1 MKLRRFV
8 TGWAV
13 LEISGDRP
21 ERLLSA
27 AAEAGVV
34 FWDASAPVD
43 FVMSVCVRHRD
54 AAQTE
59 ALARR
64 LGLDC
69 RTLRAGGWPLVWRS
83 LRRRRALLAAL
94 CACALALVGSRL
106 FIWRVE
112 IPYTAGV
119 PESELRAAL
128 AECGVDVGVFWPGFS
143 QDLTRNALLRRLPE
157 LRWATV
163 NLRGGCAEVIV
174 RPKREAPAVVPEEE
188 CADIVAARGGYITQV
203 QALRGEALVKQGQT
217 VIAGETLISGE
228 AVGRYTSH
236 GALRAVGEVRARTWY
251 ELTAA
256 APIHAQQTEA
266 ECCILTRWALVF
278 GKKRINFYKG
288 CSICPPSCAKMEK
301 ETVLAVPGVFSLP
314 LRLVRERVY
323 ETRETDAADE
333 TQTERMQSALV
344 QRLRSSLND
353 DGEVL
358 QTRFSYAERD
368 GWLLVTLHA
377 ECGESIGVTV
387 PMTAA
392 QIAAKSPQTEEEKP

>member
-1 MKLRRFV
+1 MRLRRFV

-13 LEISGDRP
+13 LEISGDGP

-27 AAEAGVV
+27 AAEAGVA
-34 FWDASAPVD
+34 FWDVSAPVD
-43 FVMSVCVRHRD
+43 FAMTVCVRHRD
-54 AAQTE
+54 MAQME
-59 ALARR
+59 ALVRR

-69 RTLRAGGWPLVWRS
+69 RTIRAGGWPLVWRA
-83 LRRRRALLAAL
+83 LRLRKALLAAL
-94 CACALALVGSRL
+94 CVCVLALVGSRL

-112 IPYTAGV
+112 IPYMAGV

-174 RPKREAPAVVPEEE
+174 RPKREAPAVVPEGE

-203 QALRGEALVKQGQT
+203 QALRGKALVKPGQT

-228 AVGRYTSH
+228 AVGRYASH
-236 GALRAVGEVRARTWY
+236 GAVRAQGEVRARTWY

-256 APIHAQQTEA
+256 APIHARQTE
-266 ECCILTRWALVF
+266 EGRCISTRWALEF

-288 CSICPPSCAKMEK
+288 CSICPPSCAKMEE

-323 ETRETDAADE
+323 ETRETSAADD
-333 TQTERMQSALV
+333 TLTERMQGDLL
-344 QRLRSSLND
+344 QRLRASLD
-353 DGEVL
+353 DEGEVL
-358 QTRFSYAERD
+358 QTRFSHARRD
-368 GWLLVTLHA
+368 GWMLVTLHA
-377 ECGESIGVTV
+377 ECSESIGTTV

>member
-13 LEISGDRP
+13 LAISGDRP
-21 ERLLSA
+21 ERVLSA

-43 FVMSVCVRHRD
+43 FVMTICVRHRD
-54 AAQTE
+54 IAVTE
-59 ALARR
+59 SLARR

-69 RTLRAGGWPLVWRS
+69 RIQHAGGWPLVWRS
-83 LRRRRALLAAL
+83 LRRRRALIAML
-94 CACALALVGSRL
+94 CICAMALVGSRL

-174 RPKREAPAVVPEEE
+174 RPKREAPAVVAEGE
-188 CADIVAARGGYITQV
+188 CADIVAVRGGYITQV
-203 QALRGEALVKQGQT
+203 QALRGETLVKPGQT

-228 AVGRYTSH
+228 AVGRYTTH
-236 GALRAVGEVRARTWY
+236 GALRALGEVRARTWY

-256 APIHAQQTEA
+256 APINAQCVEPDR
-266 ECCILTRWALVF
+266 CVSTRWALIF

-288 CSICPPSCAKMEK
+288 CSICPPSCAKMEE

-323 ETRETDAADE
+323 ETRETSAADD
-333 TQTERMQSALV
+333 TLTERMQSALL
-344 QRLRSSLND
+344 QRLRASLAD

-358 QTRFSYAERD
+358 QARFSHARRD
-368 GWLLVTLHA
+368 GWMLVTLHA
-377 ECGESIGVTV
+377 ECSESIGVTV